1 MHDTKFW
8 RLVAVSLIVAIIY
21 VGHGLH
27 NGTRDGFPSLTNA
40 AQAGGVAVQETGGTP
55 NIYTT
60 NGAGTQL
67 YLWRGDGTGKA
78 TCIGVANFDGPFR
91 ERIHD
96 MGRAT
101 VPSEGP
107 RMAPEQIRF
116 QGPQPLPG
124 RAPDPAP
131 APVK

>member
-1 MHDTKFW
+1 MHDSKFW
-8 RLVAVSLIVAIIY
+8 RLMAVSFVVALLY

-27 NGTRDGFPSLTNA
+27 NGRRDGLPSLTNA
-40 AQAGGVAVQETGGTP
+40 AYAGGVAVQETGGTP

-60 NGAGTQL
+60 NGGGTQL
-67 YLWRGDGTGKA
+67 YLWRGDGAGKA

-96 MGRAT
+96 MGRTT

-107 RMAPEQIRF
+107 RPAPEQI
-116 QGPQPLPG
+116 QWLPG
-124 RAPDPAP
+124 RFPDAAPVP